1 MHVFA
6 ATIRQCGYDCGM
18 GQLGELFPGAKL
30 RRETPDE
37 AGSGQRF
44 EPGPL
49 DLDGGVIRLA
59 PQASRPEPS
68 ESAESDD
75 EDEPG

>member
-1 MHVFA
+1 
-6 ATIRQCGYDCGM
+6 M

-30 RRETPDE
+30 RRETPE
-37 AGSGQRF
+37 EEGSGQGF

-59 PQASRPEPS
+59 PRVRQSADPAEPV
-68 ESAESDD
+68 ADDSD
-75 EDEPG
+75 

>member
-1 MHVFA
+1 
-6 ATIRQCGYDCGM
+6 M

-30 RRETPDE
+30 RREIPDE

-49 DLDGGVIRLA
+49 DLDGGVIRV
-59 PQASRPEPS
+59 RPRPVPAADEQPS
-68 ESAESDD
+68 EQAAD
-75 EDEPG
+75 

>member
-1 MHVFA
+1 
-6 ATIRQCGYDCGM
+6 M

-30 RRETPDE
+30 RREIPDE

-49 DLDGGVIRLA
+49 DLDGGVIRIA
-59 PQASRPEPS
+59 PRPAPRTE
-68 ESAESDD
+68 DD
-75 EDEPG
+75 EED